1 MSFGH
6 NAQLDNFPHS
16 LSIFCTESCILPN
29 MKDQTSRQLKESLT
43 SLFTLK
49 PFDYSRDLGME
60 SLKHS
65 WNEKVK
71 MWIQKEHRQNKT
83 LTLTVFRARF
93 IISTLRM
100 TQDINICVHVHVWKS
115 VFWTVHLWFDINP
128 HFHGVRMNELPRMS
142 LTVRDFSSR
151 LRDYFTWSNSRQD
164 CTFCGH
170 PSHIVTQAL

>member
-6 NAQLDNFPHS
+6 NAQLDNFPNS

-60 SLKHS
+60 SLKKKHS

-83 LTLTVFRARF
+83 LTVFRARF

-100 TQDINICVHVHVWKS
+100 TQEINICAHVHVWKS
-115 VFWTVHLWFDINP
+115 VFWTVISTP

-142 LTVRDFSSR
+142 LTGGDFSSR

-170 PSHIVTQAL
+170 SSHIVTQAL